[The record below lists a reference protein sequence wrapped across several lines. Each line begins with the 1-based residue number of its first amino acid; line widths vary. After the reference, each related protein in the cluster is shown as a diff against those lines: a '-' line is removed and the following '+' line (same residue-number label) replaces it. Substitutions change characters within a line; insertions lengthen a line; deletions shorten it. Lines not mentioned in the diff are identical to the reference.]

1 MGRSSREISLPFINH
16 STWYVEGREGGR
28 EEGKGEKERGENGEM
43 GGEIGG
49 RMEGGKKGTNTRM
62 SGKSL
67 IFAKVNHE
75 NHVKPH
81 GNMHHNYGVGFY
93 CIQSEMQSTL
103 SSCTFHTVPY
113 ASIQQAPLNSIIAAA
128 NSISSVASTT
138 LARNVSL
145 FTL

>member
-1 MGRSSREISLPFINH
+1 
-16 STWYVEGREGGR
+16 
-28 EEGKGEKERGENGEM
+28 
-43 GGEIGG
+43 
-49 RMEGGKKGTNTRM
+49 MEGGKKGTNTRM

-75 NHVKPH
+75 NHVKPR
-81 GNMHHNYGVGFY
+81 GNMHHHYGVGFY
-93 CIQSEMQSTL
+93 CIQSDVQSTL

-113 ASIQQAPLNSIIAAA
+113 ASIQQVPLNSIIAAA